1 MILKY
6 LLKKII
12 CILLLYIYRITP
24 FYSSINHKNDDKN
37 IWFDVLYHNG
47 TKYSEDVKILTYG
60 VLSYFHESM
69 MEIEKD
75 YKYISNEL
83 REGNLLVYYINI
95 YLESI

>member
-1 MILKY
+1 
-6 LLKKII
+6 
-12 CILLLYIYRITP
+12 
-24 FYSSINHKNDDKN
+24 
-37 IWFDVLYHNG
+37 
-47 TKYSEDVKILTYG
+47 
-60 VLSYFHESM
+60 M